1 MLARLRR
8 KGLGLRCITAVR
20 HKSILRL
27 LRTRRRHSSHKSEF
41 EIEEKRVA
49 VDGVGVTRAI
59 AEFER
64 GSKADPSQDTDKQ
77 LYEDQTGNSV
87 TITG

>member
-1 MLARLRR
+1 
-8 KGLGLRCITAVR
+8 
-20 HKSILRL
+20 
-27 LRTRRRHSSHKSEF
+27 
-41 EIEEKRVA
+41 

-64 GSKADPSQDTDKQ
+64 RSKADPSQDTDKQ